1 MNECIAHA
9 CMMHA
14 GQSTQRTDQ
23 RISLRTGSLSINLPE
38 PADDALKVGAGGG
51 VLGPAVL
58 HQLDILSM

>member
-1 MNECIAHA
+1 M
-9 CMMHA
+9 
-14 GQSTQRTDQ
+14 
-23 RISLRTGSLSINLPE
+23 SLRTGSLGINLPE